1 MKFHAKQIQAIR
13 WPEARRHECHVW
25 EAVVVTKALVTL
37 LMPMPQVFRKAEG
50 GRRKQ
55 RRIRRLIGG
64 GDAVWFGC
72 LCNENSATS
81 GVWCTYDRAHHA
93 SWCRTSSGA
102 RPSIFAALV
111 LAGTA

>member
-50 GRRKQ
+50 GHRKQ
-55 RRIRRLIGG
+55 RRILRLIGG
-64 GDAVWFGC
+64 GDAVVRLSVQWQFSNEW
-72 LCNENSATS
+72 LCR
-81 GVWCTYDRAHHA
+81 CT
-93 SWCRTSSGA
+93 
-102 RPSIFAALV
+102 
-111 LAGTA
+111 